1 MLFVEGMIVSR
12 MKENVAY
19 LLLLGKIS
27 PRMLPLK
34 RKNAFAETNLRI
46 IRFTQ
51 FYQNDNKLLSFSIYV
66 R

>member
-27 PRMLPLK
+27 PGMLPLK

-46 IRFTQ
+46 
-51 FYQNDNKLLSFSIYV
+51 YSLDSFMLKW
-66 R
+66 